1 MRANAKWEESM
12 YGVLRWS
19 VVCALLPSVALA
31 QKGGGAAQS
40 YPNRAIRFV
49 VPSTPAGIT
58 DILARS
64 IGKHLTDAWGQPVI
78 VDNRPGAGQNYGS
91 EIVAKSQPDGY
102 TLLFAG
108 IANTVA
114 PALYPNL
121 AYDPVKDLVWITNMA
136 NVPIILVAL
145 QSSPVTNAKELVALA
160 KAQPGKLTYGSAGFA
175 TSGHL
180 AGALLQYMT
189 KTSMVHVPYKGS
201 AVAIPDLLGGRID
214 FYFGAMAS
222 PMPFVKSGRLRAIGL
237 ASIRR
242 SPSAPEIPT
251 LDEQGL
257 KGFDAST
264 FYAIA
269 ARAGTPKDIVA
280 KLNTEVVRILKLPE
294 VSKALAA
301 GGAEFVG
308 NSSAEVT
315 TFVKSE
321 ITKWAKVMKETG
333 TKIE

>member
-1 MRANAKWEESM
+1 MSRLLGLWLACAWLSNA
-12 YGVLRWS
+12 
-19 VVCALLPSVALA
+19 
-31 QKGGGAAQS
+31 GAAQPADPAQG

-58 DILARS
+58 DILARG
-64 IGKHLTDAWGQPVI
+64 IGRGLTESWGQPVI

-121 AYDPVKDLVWITNMA
+121 GYDPIRDLVWITNIA
-136 NVPIILVAL
+136 TVPIILVAL
-145 QSSPVTNAKELVALA
+145 QSSPVTNVKELIAAA
-160 KAQPGKLTYGSAGFA
+160 KAQPGKLTYGSSGFG

-180 AGALLQYMT
+180 AGALLEYMSKT
-189 KTSMVHVPYKGS
+189 KMVHVPYKGS

-214 FYFGAMAS
+214 FYFGAMSS

-237 ASIRR
+237 ASIKR
-242 SPSAPEIPT
+242 SPSAPDIST

-264 FYAIA
+264 FYAVA
-269 ARAGTPKDIVA
+269 ARAGTPKPIVD
-280 KLNTEVVRILKLPE
+280 KLNAEIVRTIKQPE
-294 VSKALAA
+294 VNKALAA

-308 NSSAEVT
+308 DSSAEVT
-315 TFVKSE
+315 AFVKA
-321 ITKWAKVMKETG
+321 TTAKWGRVLKETG
-333 TKIE
+333 AKAE

>member
-1 MRANAKWEESM
+1 MKNWCGFALA
-12 YGVLRWS
+12 
-19 VVCALLPSVALA
+19 CALLPAAALA
-31 QKGGGAAQS
+31 QQRPDAART

-64 IGKHLTDAWGQPVI
+64 IGRNLTDAWGQSVI
-78 VDNRPGAGQNYGS
+78 VDNRPGAAQNYGS

-114 PALYPNL
+114 PALYPTL
-121 AYDPVKDLVWITNMA
+121 AYDPLRDFVWITDMA
-136 NVPIILVAL
+136 KVPIILVAL
-145 QSSPVTNAKELVALA
+145 QSSPVTNAKELIAAA

-189 KTSMVHVPYKGS
+189 GIKMIHVPYKGS

-214 FYFGAMAS
+214 FYFGAMSS

-242 SPSAPEIPT
+242 SPSAPEIAT

-264 FYAIA
+264 FYAVA
-269 ARAGTPKDIVA
+269 TRAGTPKPIVD
-280 KLNTEVVRILKLPE
+280 KLNAEIVRIIKLPE
-294 VSKALAA
+294 VNKTLAND
-301 GGAEFVG
+301 GAEFVG
-308 NSSAEVT
+308 DSSAEVT
-315 TFVKSE
+315 AFVKRE
-321 ITKWAKVMKETG
+321 IAKWAKVMKDTG
-333 TKIE
+333 AKPE

>member
-1 MRANAKWEESM
+1 MSKLLAGSLAC
-12 YGVLRWS
+12 V
-19 VVCALLPSVALA
+19 LLPCAVLA
-31 QKGGGAAQS
+31 QQGGGTAQN

-64 IGKHLTDAWGQPVI
+64 IGKNLTDIWGQPVI
-78 VDNRPGAGQNYGS
+78 VDNRPGAAQNYGS

-114 PALYPNL
+114 PALYPDL
-121 AYDPVKDLVWITNMA
+121 PYDPVRDLVWITNMA
-136 NVPIILVAL
+136 TVPIILVAL
-145 QSSPVTNAKELVALA
+145 QSSPVTNVKELIALA
-160 KAQPGKLTYGSAGFA
+160 KAQPGKLTFGSAGFA

-180 AGALLQYMT
+180 AGELLQYMT
-189 KTSMVHVPYKGS
+189 RTSMVHVPYKGS

-214 FYFGAMAS
+214 FYFGAMSS
-222 PMPFVKSGRLRAIGL
+222 PMPFVRSGRLRAIGL
-237 ASIRR
+237 ASIKR

-264 FYAIA
+264 FYAVA
-269 ARAGTPKDIVA
+269 ARSGTPQPIVK
-280 KLNTEVVRILKLPE
+280 KLNAEIVRIIKLPD
-294 VSKALAA
+294 VSKTLAA

-308 NSSAEVT
+308 DSSAEVSA
-315 TFVKSE
+315 FVKVE
-321 ITKWAKVMKETG
+321 IAKWGKVMKQTG
-333 TKIE
+333 AKVE

>member
-1 MRANAKWEESM
+1 MIT
-12 YGVLRWS
+12 RWVFS
-19 VVCALLPSVALA
+19 LLWATSPAAVLA
-31 QKGGGAAQS
+31 QQGPGTAQN

-64 IGKHLTDAWGQPVI
+64 ISRHLTDAWGQPVI
-78 VDNRPGAGQNYGS
+78 VDNRPGAAQNYGS

-121 AYDPVKDLVWITNMA
+121 AYDPLRDFAWITNMA
-136 NVPIILVAL
+136 KVPIILVAL
-145 QSSPVTNAKELVALA
+145 QSSPVTNAKEMIAAA
-160 KAQPGKLTYGSAGFA
+160 KSQPGKLTFGSAGFA

-180 AGALLQYMT
+180 AGALLQSMT
-189 KTSMVHVPYKGS
+189 GIRMIHVPYKGS

-214 FYFGAMAS
+214 FYFGAMSS

-237 ASIRR
+237 ASIKR
-242 SPSAPEIPT
+242 SAAAPEIAT

-264 FYAIA
+264 FYAVA
-269 ARAGTPKDIVA
+269 TRSGTPKPIVD
-280 KLNTEVVRILKLPE
+280 KLNAEIVRIIKQPE
-294 VSKALAA
+294 VNKALAND
-301 GGAEFVG
+301 GAEFVG
-308 NSSAEVT
+308 DSPAEIT
-315 TFVKSE
+315 AFVKKE
-321 ITKWAKVMKETG
+321 IVKWAKVMKDTG
-333 TKIE
+333 TKPE